1 MLTRD
6 VTRGSGQGSRSVGA
20 RRTDDGLGGEGGTVC
35 EKKMAENGGRVI
47 FGEGKRERE
56 RLAGGLEREKGMGG
70 SGLPIPT
77 WTDTLSLISIYL
89 YIYIHIHIHV
99 YVFV

>member
-1 MLTRD
+1 MMGLEEKE
-6 VTRGSGQGSRSVGA
+6 VQYV
-20 RRTDDGLGGEGGTVC
+20 RRRWR
-35 EKKMAENGGRVI
+35 KMAGEQFLERV
-47 FGEGKRERE
+47 RERE
-56 RLAGGLEREKGMGG
+56 RLAGGLEGEKGMGG